1 MRAATI
7 QRMPT
12 ADNGRTERITI
23 RCTIEQRELWER
35 AASDQRRTLAD
46 WIRLQL
52 DDLAANLAKNAEVRE
67 SPNSRRGSR

>member
-1 MRAATI
+1 MAAATI

-23 RCTIEQRELWER
+23 RCTFEQREQWER
-35 AASDQRRTLAD
+35 AAGEERRTLAD

-52 DDLAANLAKNAEVRE
+52 DDLASRKKE
-67 SPNSRRGSR
+67 SGRKSSDSRQT